1 MLNKKEIAIAIA
13 AAVAAA
19 SAVTI
24 GGIQSANGY
33 AETRKCDE
41 LQARYNADR
50 VEWNRLLTER
60 TKFSTRVEKMAQ
72 VNPYGVV
79 AAADYF
85 TKLAFEIDGKIED
98 HEAKVQVHNS
108 EFKSVCGQDRFDA
121 AVKIDTLA
129 SK

>member
-1 MLNKKEIAIAIA
+1 MFTKKEIAITITAS
-13 AAVAAA
+13 AVAAA
-19 SAVTI
+19 AVVI
-24 GGIQSANGY
+24 GSIQANRGY

-41 LQARYNADR
+41 LQARFNADR
-50 VEWNRLLTER
+50 VESNRLLTER

-85 TKLAFEIDGKIED
+85 TKLAFELDGKIED

-108 EFKSVCGQDRFDA
+108 EFKSVCGQDRFDL
-121 AVKIDTLA
+121 AVKIDTVG
-129 SK
+129 SN